1 MENNAIMNNEVIETT
16 EEVIENTG
24 MSKGIKIAA
33 GAGLSVIVGFV
44 GFVVYKYVAKPVIAN
59 IKTQI
64 ELKKMAAEEK
74 TIIVDEADVSTEEN

>member
-24 MSKGIKIAA
+24 MSKGVKIAT
-33 GAGLSVIVGFV
+33 GIGLSVIV

-74 TIIVDEADVSTEEN
+74 TIIAEEADVSTEEN

>member
-24 MSKGIKIAA
+24 MSKGVKIAA
-33 GAGLSVIVGFV
+33 GIGLSVIVGFV
-44 GFVVYKYVAKPVIAN
+44 VYKYVVKPVIAN
-59 IKTQI
+59 IKTRI

-74 TIIVDEADVSTEEN
+74 TIIVEQADVSTEEN

>member
-33 GAGLSVIVGFV
+33 GVGLSVIV

-64 ELKKMAAEEK
+64 EMKRWLLRRRQSF
-74 TIIVDEADVSTEEN
+74 IVDEADVSTEEN

>member
-1 MENNAIMNNEVIETT
+1 MENTNIMNNEVIEAT

-33 GAGLSVIVGFV
+33 GIGLSVVVGY
-44 GFVVYKYVAKPVIAN
+44 VVYKYVAKPVVAN

-64 ELKKMAAEEK
+64 AQKKMAAEEQH
-74 TIIVDEADVSTEEN
+74 IYADSEVVDAVEEN

>member
-33 GAGLSVIVGFV
+33 GIGLSVIV

-64 ELKKMAAEEK
+64 ELKKDGCREK
-74 TIIVDEADVSTEEN
+74 DNHC